1 MFDLRLIRAEV
12 LKLRRRRG
20 MLAIALL
27 LTLGL
32 MAVAIAVMAIQHG
45 GSPAKHGPAGGLAN
59 YREDIGIVALM
70 GLVVGAIIGATAGTQ
85 DIESGVFRDLAATGR
100 SRLALFAARV
110 AGAWLVV
117 LPMLAL
123 TAGLTAAG
131 TVALAGS
138 LDAPGAGALTAG
150 TAAVLA
156 SAALSTAMA
165 VGLSALVGSRGP
177 VIGILLAFY
186 LAVQPLL
193 EAMGL
198 LGNLRHAIPEVAV
211 NRIGDL
217 QPGPAGNV
225 ALVTAIVVVVAWSA
239 VALSL
244 GAWRTKTREI

>member
-1 MFDLRLIRAEV
+1 MPDLRLIAADV

-20 MLAIALL
+20 MLAISLL

-32 MAVAIAVMAIQHG
+32 MAIAFVVMAIQHG
-45 GSPAKHGPAGGLAN
+45 SNPARYGPAGGLEN
-59 YREDIGIVALM
+59 YREDIGIIALM
-70 GLVVGAIIGATAGTQ
+70 GLVVGAIVGATAGTQ

-100 SRLALFAARV
+100 SRLALFASRAV
-110 AGAWLVV
+110 GAWVIV

-123 TAGLTAAG
+123 TAGLAAAG
-131 TVALAGS
+131 CSVLAGS
-138 LDAPGAGALTAG
+138 LAAPGGAALIAG

-177 VIGILLAFY
+177 VIGILLAFF

-193 EAMGL
+193 EAMGF
-198 LGNLRHAIPEVAV
+198 LGNLRHGIPEVAV

-217 QPGPAGNV
+217 QVGPVGPV
-225 ALVTAIVVVVAWSA
+225 ALGVAIAVVVAWSA

>member
-1 MFDLRLIRAEV
+1 MLDLRLIAADV

-20 MLAIALL
+20 MLAISLL

-32 MAVAIAVMAIQHG
+32 MAVAFVVMAIQHG
-45 GSPAKHGPAGGLAN
+45 GNPARYGPAGGLAN
-59 YREDIGIVALM
+59 YRDDIGVVALM

-100 SRLALFAARV
+100 SRLALFGARV
-110 AGAWLVV
+110 AAALVVV
-117 LPMLAL
+117 LPVLAL

-131 TVALAGS
+131 AVALAGS
-138 LDAPGAGALTAG
+138 LDAPGAGALAAG
-150 TAAVLA
+150 TAAVLV

-193 EAMGL
+193 QAMGF
-198 LGNLRHAIPEVAV
+198 LGDLRHGIPAVAV

-217 QPGPAGNV
+217 PAGPEGHV

-239 VALSL
+239 VALSF